1 MMPFSAVT
9 RRVADAAATS
19 PNTEAICA
27 GEHRVLYGQ
36 LWSQIGAVAR
46 FLVDRGL
53 SRGDRVAVLLENS
66 PAYVAA
72 YYGALAA
79 GGVAVGLNSGARAP
93 ELVTSLAH
101 CEAKWLFADPDHPA
115 LERLA
120 TALPDLEVVTT
131 SPRQATQREWPVA
144 GTPVYEP
151 VGVNSDDMAAIIYT
165 SGTTGRPKGVA
176 LTHGNLSAN
185 TSSIIKYLGL
195 GPADRVLN
203 LLPFF
208 CAYGSSVLHS
218 HLAVGACLVLENSLA
233 FPTRVL
239 ERMSAE
245 RVTGFPGVPS
255 SFARLMPAM
264 DARTYDL
271 SSLRY
276 VTQAGSAMPAD
287 QISRFRHALPHVDFF
302 VMYGQTEATA
312 RLTYLPPS
320 RLNEK
325 RGSVGIPIPGV
336 ELSIRDA
343 GGRAL
348 PSGKTGEVCARGA
361 NVMVGYYKDAAATA
375 LALRKGWLHTGD
387 LGRLDDE
394 GFLYLYSRRSDM
406 IKSGS
411 YRISPRDIEEVI
423 SGLPEVAEAVVVG
436 VADDLLGEA
445 IKAVI
450 RLRPGAALRPADVQR
465 YCLQR
470 LPRYK
475 VPQTVEFATSLPH
488 TATGKIMRY
497 ALRYGD

>member
-1 MMPFSAVT
+1 MRFRSVT
-9 RRVADAAATS
+9 RRVADVAAAS
-19 PNTEAICA
+19 PTAEAICA
-27 GEHRVLYGQ
+27 GDRRVRYAQ
-36 LWSQIGAVAR
+36 LWAEISTVAG
-46 FLVDRGL
+46 FLIDRGL
-53 SRGDRVAVLLENS
+53 RRGDRVAVLLENS
-66 PAYVAA
+66 PAYVSA

-101 CEAKWLFADPDHPA
+101 CEAKWLFAETGHSA
-115 LERLA
+115 LNDVA
-120 TALPDLEVVTT
+120 TALPHLEVVTRRPPQ
-131 SPRQATQREWPVA
+131 SDQAEWPLAAARVH
-144 GTPVYEP
+144 EP
-151 VGVNSDDMAAIIYT
+151 ADVNASDIAAISYT
-165 SGTTGRPKGVA
+165 SGTTGRPKGVT

-185 TSSIIKYLGL
+185 ASSIIEYLSL

-208 CAYGSSVLHS
+208 CAYGSSVLHT
-218 HLAVGACLVLENSLA
+218 HLAVGACLVLENSLT
-233 FPTRVL
+233 FPARIL
-239 ERMSAE
+239 ERMSDE

-255 SFARLMPAM
+255 SLARLMHAV
-264 DARTYDL
+264 DARKYDL
-271 SSLRY
+271 TCLRY
-276 VTQAGSAMPAD
+276 VTQAGSAMPAE
-287 QISRFRHALPHVDFF
+287 QISRFRHAVPHADFF

-325 RGSVGIPIPGV
+325 LGSVGIPVPGV

-343 GGRAL
+343 AGRAL

-361 NVMVGYYKDAAATA
+361 NVMVGYFRDSAATA

-394 GFLYLYSRRSDM
+394 GYLYLQSRRFDM
-406 IKSGS
+406 IKSGA
-411 YRISPRDIEEVI
+411 YRISPHEIEEVI
-423 SGLPEVAEAVVVG
+423 AGLPEVAEAFVVG

-445 IKAVI
+445 IKAVV
-450 RLRPGAALRPADVQR
+450 RLRPGAALTPADVQR
-465 YCLQR
+465 HCLQR

-475 VPQTVEFATSLPH
+475 VPRTVEFAINLPQ

-497 ALRYGD
+497 QLR